1 MIEKAA
7 DLFRKF
13 IKNIPESKKP
23 MVLVM
28 AGVLL
33 LVLIFFSDITPSK
46 NDVPE
51 ESESNEITY
60 VQEIEDKLRKIVSDI
75 HGAGETEVML
85 TLDTSEE
92 NIYATDIN
100 EDKYE
105 YVVIKTSSDEGGLLL
120 KIIQP
125 KIRGVAIVCEGGDSY
140 KVKND
145 IMSAVCSVLDI
156 SSSRVSITRMK
167 NREGD

>member
-125 KIRGVAIVCEGGDSY
+125 KIRGVAISCEGADDVNVQQQIYST
-140 KVKND
+140 VEALLN
-145 IMSAVCSVLDI
+145 
-156 SSSRVSITRMK
+156 ITF
-167 NREGD
+167 